1 MKKTGKKFKY
11 SLPKIFRI
19 TYLSFGITILA
30 FLFFYS
36 PKLNHHPE
44 YSFTKTIANKLFL
57 DKISYFI
64 MPEKIQYSCG
74 NKIVNVVDYS
84 RCWADYFDKRPQQYF
99 SGYKIQIYDYPFLSK
114 KPLPREIDKRYRT
127 REFWRGGLSIILFG
141 ISVFYLWRFREKVV
155 NSLLSFYKKI

>member
-11 SLPKIFRI
+11 NLPKIFRI
-19 TYLSFGITILA
+19 TYLSFGIIILA
-30 FLFFYS
+30 FLFFHS
-36 PKLNHHPE
+36 PKLNYHPE

-64 MPEKIQYSCG
+64 IPEKIQ
-74 NKIVNVVDYS
+74 
-84 RCWADYFDKRPQQYF
+84 QQYF
-99 SGYKIQIYDYPFLSK
+99 SGYKIQGYDYPFLSK
-114 KPLPREIDKRYRT
+114 KPFPQEIDKRYRT